1 MYDSSP
7 PEIAR
12 TNLANAIL
20 QMKCLGIGNLMK
32 FDFLTKPTEE
42 SMVRALEILYSLG
55 AIDKSGDLTADVGW
69 KLTELPIEPRLGVA
83 LINSAK
89 EEYLCSEEML
99 KLVAMLSAPSIFY
112 AGRYISNS
120 SYKKY

>member
-1 MYDSSP
+1 
-7 PEIAR
+7 
-12 TNLANAIL
+12 
-20 QMKCLGIGNLMK
+20 MK
-32 FDFLTKPTEE
+32 FDFITKPTEE

-55 AIDKSGDLTADVGW
+55 AIDKAGSLTEDIGW

-112 AGRYISNS
+112 TGR
-120 SYKKY
+120 